1 MTYDA
6 ALRAYCRSVEGA
18 LRLKKQ
24 QKQEIL
30 KGLRQEL
37 EERFSGA
44 ETLTLEEIN
53 AEIGAYDEVAN
64 ELMEN
69 VPLEERER
77 YLTRQKW
84 GSRIAIVTC
93 ALLFVASVV
102 FFIHMA
108 KSQVASIEE
117 TIIIESVRTIDNT
130 MIEGD

>member
-6 ALRAYCRSVEGA
+6 ALRAYCRSVGGA
-18 LRLKKQ
+18 LRLNKQ
-24 QKQEIL
+24 WKQEIL
-30 KGLRQEL
+30 EGLRREL

-77 YLTRQKW
+77 YLTRQKRV
-84 GSRIAIVTC
+84 SRIVLITFI
-93 ALLFVASVV
+93 LLFVASVAI
-102 FFIHMA
+102 FIYTE
-108 KSQVASIEE
+108 KTQVARAEAHVTYLPNKYAFNE
-117 TIIIESVRTIDNT
+117 
-130 MIEGD
+130 MG

>member
-6 ALRAYCRSVEGA
+6 ALRAYCRSVGGA
-18 LRLKKQ
+18 LRLNKQ
-24 QKQEIL
+24 WKQEIL
-30 KGLRQEL
+30 EGLRREL

-64 ELMEN
+64 ELMAN

-84 GSRIAIVTC
+84 VSCIR
-93 ALLFVASVV
+93 S
-102 FFIHMA
+102 
-108 KSQVASIEE
+108 EE
-117 TIIIESVRTIDNT
+117 RRGGKEC
-130 MIEGD
+130 

>member
-6 ALRAYCRSVEGA
+6 ALRAYCRSVGGA
-18 LRLKKQ
+18 LRLNKQ
-24 QKQEIL
+24 WIEEIME
-30 KGLRQEL
+30 GLRREL

-77 YLTRQKW
+77 YLTRQKRV
-84 GSRIAIVTC
+84 SRIVLITFI
-93 ALLFVASVV
+93 LLFAASVAI
-102 FFIHMA
+102 FIYTE
-108 KSQVASIEE
+108 KTQVARAEAHVTYLPNKYAFNE
-117 TIIIESVRTIDNT
+117 
-130 MIEGD
+130 MG

>member
-1 MTYDA
+1 LTYDA
-6 ALRAYCRSVEGA
+6 ALRAYCRSVGGA
-18 LRLKKQ
+18 LRLNKQ
-24 QKQEIL
+24 WKQEIL
-30 KGLRQEL
+30 EGLRREL

-84 GSRIAIVTC
+84 VSRIVLITFI
-93 ALLFVASVV
+93 LLFAASVA
-102 FFIHMA
+102 FFFYTA
-108 KSQVASIEE
+108 KTQVARAEANVTYLPDKYVFDE
-117 TIIIESVRTIDNT
+117 K
-130 MIEGD
+130 G